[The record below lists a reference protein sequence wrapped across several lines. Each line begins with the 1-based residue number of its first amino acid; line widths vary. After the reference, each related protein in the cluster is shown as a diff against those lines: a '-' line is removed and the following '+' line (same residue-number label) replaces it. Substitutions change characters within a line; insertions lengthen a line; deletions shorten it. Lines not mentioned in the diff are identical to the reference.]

1 MKILLLLLFLLP
13 ACQAAEIHEAD
24 NNQKF
29 SSIIG
34 KTFLSQTEL
43 SMHDISAQDASGRFR
58 PRYTITNMPGV
69 AGREIRSTKILPT
82 GTSISV
88 NAVYTCMLCS
98 LLKNEQLVVTL
109 VGDEKYKD
117 ARIEMHGILGIDLI
131 LYENSKAFLN
141 PKFFELKE

>member
-1 MKILLLLLFLLP
+1 
-13 ACQAAEIHEAD
+13 
-24 NNQKF
+24 
-29 SSIIG
+29 
-34 KTFLSQTEL
+34 
-43 SMHDISAQDASGRFR
+43 
-58 PRYTITNMPGV
+58 
-69 AGREIRSTKILPT
+69 
-82 GTSISV
+82 
-88 NAVYTCMLCS
+88 MLCS